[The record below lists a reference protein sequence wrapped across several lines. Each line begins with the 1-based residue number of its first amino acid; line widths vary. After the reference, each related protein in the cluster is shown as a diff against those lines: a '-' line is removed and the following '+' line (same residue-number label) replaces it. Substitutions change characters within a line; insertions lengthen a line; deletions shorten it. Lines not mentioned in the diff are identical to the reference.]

1 MQHFGEKLRSLRT
14 YHNITLKQLARLL
27 GYTTHSYLSELE
39 SGQKLPT
46 TKLILQIS
54 YLFNVTTDELLKD
67 ELQLNLGNSRL
78 ESNR

>member
-1 MQHFGEKLRSLRT
+1 MQHFGDKLRTLRT
-14 YHNITLKQLARLL
+14 YHNITLKQLANFL

-46 TKLILQIS
+46 TKLVLQLS

-67 ELQLNLGNSRL
+67 ELQLNLENSKM
-78 ESNR
+78 ESNG